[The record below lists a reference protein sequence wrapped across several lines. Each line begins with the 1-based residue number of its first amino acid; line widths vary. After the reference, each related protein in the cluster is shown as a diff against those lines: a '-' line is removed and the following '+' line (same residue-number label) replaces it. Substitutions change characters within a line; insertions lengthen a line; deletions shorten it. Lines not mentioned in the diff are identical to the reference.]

1 MSAKG
6 IFCQTKAA
14 TNEEYRRELIGRNWK
29 LALLCAVG
37 IAVSATAALAWRGE
51 VSGLPDYMMGVYCGA
66 GAGLAL
72 GGLIMI
78 IRNMILLGN
87 EEKLKQSRLE
97 NSDERLL
104 EISAR
109 AIKTAVQVMMFA
121 ALAGGLIGGI
131 FYPILVKAVLFIV
144 YVFLFSYLV
153 ARKVYEKRM

>member
-14 TNEEYRRELIGRNWK
+14 TNEEYRRELKRKNWK
-29 LALLCAVG
+29 LTLLCVVG
-37 IAVSATAALAWRGE
+37 IAASVTAFVAWNKE
-51 VSGLPDYMMGVYCGA
+51 VSGLPGYMLGVYCGA
-66 GAGLAL
+66 GTGIALAGL
-72 GGLIMI
+72 GLI

-87 EEKLKQSRLE
+87 EEKLKLSRLE

-104 EISAR
+104 EISSR
-109 AIKTAVQVMMFA
+109 AFKTATQIMLFT

-144 YVFLFSYLV
+144 YVFLFSYLI